1 MIMQTQKTY
10 DIVFDMETNDPDDYL
25 TLLLLLGHPQV
36 NLKAVT
42 LMPGS
47 THQVGLVARTLELFG
62 RKIPIG
68 AYNLAHEKS
77 CVSGWHEKVY
87 GKIFP
92 STEAAEG
99 WKVLLEQCDENTT
112 LVTGAALKNLG
123 RVLDEPAFRLGR
135 LVAQGGFAGEGVVP
149 TEQQL
154 EKFKGKTTCPTF
166 NLNGDVPSAFKALE
180 STQIAARFFVSK
192 NVCHGVVYDEAIH
205 QAVVAVK
212 DKSLSL
218 QLIYKGMD
226 FYLTKN
232 KEGKKLHDPLA
243 ACCALNPNI
252 ATWAEVALYRER
264 GEWGAKLKENTQT
277 WIITDYNHAEFV
289 KTFTQ

>member
-1 MIMQTQKTY
+1 MQTPETY
-10 DIVFDMETNDPDDYL
+10 NIVFDMETNDPDDYL

-36 NLKAVT
+36 KLKAVT

-47 THQVGLVARTLELFG
+47 AYQVGLIARTLKLFG
-62 RKIPIG
+62 RAIPIG
-68 AYNLAHEKS
+68 AYNIAHEKT

-87 GKIFP
+87 GKITP
-92 STEAAEG
+92 STQAEEG
-99 WKVLLEQCDENTT
+99 WKVLLEACDEQTT

-123 RVLDEPAFRLGR
+123 RVLDEPNFRLGR

-149 TEQQL
+149 SEKQL

-166 NLNGDVPSAFKALE
+166 NLNGDIPSVFKALE
-180 STQIAARFFVSK
+180 SPQIARRLFVSK
-192 NVCHGVVYDEAIH
+192 NVCHGVVYDEMMH
-205 QAVVAVK
+205 KQVAMLK
-212 DKSLSL
+212 DQSLSL
-218 QLIYKGMD
+218 QMIYKGMD

-243 ACCALNPNI
+243 ACCALNSDI
-252 ATWAEVALYRER
+252 ATWAEVELYRER

-277 WIITDYNHAEFV
+277 WIITDYNHTEFV
-289 KTFTQ
+289 RTFTQ

>member
-1 MIMQTQKTY
+1 MKQSNNSI

-36 NLKAVT
+36 HLKAVT

-47 THQVGLVARTLELFG
+47 PYQVGLVARTLKLFD

-68 AYNLAHEKS
+68 AYNIAHEKT

-87 GKIFP
+87 GKITP
-92 STEAAEG
+92 STQAEEG

-123 RVLDEPAFRLGR
+123 RVLDEPTFRLGR

-149 TEQQL
+149 TEKQL
-154 EKFKGKTTCPTF
+154 DKFKSRYTCPTF
-166 NLNGDVPSAFKALE
+166 NLNGDISSAFKALE
-180 STQIAARFFVSK
+180 STQIAKCFFVSK
-192 NVCHGVVYDEAIH
+192 NVCHGVVYDEAIN
-205 QAVVAVK
+205 QEVAAVK

-243 ACCALNPNI
+243 ACCALNPDI
-252 ATWAEVALYRER
+252 ATWAEVELYRER
-264 GEWGAKLKENTQT
+264 GEWGAKLKENTNT

-289 KTFTQ
+289 RTFTQ